1 MSNYTEDQ
9 LAKDLEGQEYKFGFT
24 SNFES
29 DKAPK
34 GLNEDII
41 RFISFSSMSCAT
53 HPSRIRKNS
62 SSGVLERLNSVD
74 ALVVVHPFFNAQ
86 SRISK
91 LPSSVAF

>member
-1 MSNYTEDQ
+1 MFQ
-9 LAKDLEGQEYKFGFT
+9 LITFIVYESYKELLLRNALRSLVYILFDHF
-24 SNFES
+24 FFV
-29 DKAPK
+29 A
-34 GLNEDII
+34 
-41 RFISFSSMSCAT
+41 AT